1 MKNLKKMN
9 NLKNRIKQLKKKKI
23 MVLFNKVLEDKGY
36 MQRIKK

>member
-23 MVLFNKVLEDKGY
+23 MYLYNKKEEDQIYK
-36 MQRIKK
+36 IKKN

>member
-23 MVLFNKVLEDKGY
+23 MVLFNIVLDD
-36 MQRIKK
+36 

>member
-23 MVLFNKVLEDKGY
+23 MVFFNIVVDD
-36 MQRIKK
+36 

>member
-23 MVLFNKVLEDKGY
+23 MVLFNIVLDN
-36 MQRIKK
+36 

>member
-23 MVLFNKVLEDKGY
+23 MVLFNIVLDDQGY
-36 MQRIKK
+36 MLRII